1 MTRLYPYSLLPVLS
15 VAALLFFTAVLR
27 GRRAL
32 GLTMYCLAIA
42 LWSGMLALIWIPSL
56 AIVGERFAAIGSLI
70 AATYLHAAYDVMR
83 QRSYRLVWLAYA
95 TAIVLTLAGVFR
107 PGLLYGPMAQTRGP
121 LFWPAMGLAIFAA
134 IIPLAQLHRAYRV
147 APPADRGSLRRLGF
161 AGALCYLGGM
171 GNAVLLA
178 HGSAVPWG
186 MLLVLAS
193 LLVLANVI
201 VEYEPPA
208 ERKLLERSLLYSAV
222 AAFLSAGF
230 LFGVM
235 SLMSGSDPLLTQ
247 YRVGALFL
255 LFLAALAFEPIRQQL
270 QEAIARIMVKG
281 RAPAAHV
288 ARALERQEEIAEHA
302 RRLAEIGALTSA
314 VAHEVR
320 NPLGVLS
327 AHLKLL
333 ARNGTEPET
342 VADMQEQIDRAAR
355 FVEDLLTYGRPRPL
369 ELRLIDAVPLLEL
382 AVSTAKTGLGL
393 DTKDVEVEVATK
405 EEILIEADQAQL
417 SQLLVILLDNAF
429 LAVLDAP
436 TKKIR
441 VSASASGDSV
451 GIAIEDS
458 GKGVPLELRDRLFE
472 PFVTSRKREGKRP
485 GTGLGLAIARGI
497 AERHHGT
504 ISADRSDSLGGARF
518 VVSVPKVQPVLAT
531 TESIAERT
539 RT

>member
-1 MTRLYPYSLLPVLS
+1 MTFLYPYSLLPVLS
-15 VAALLFFTAVLR
+15 VAALLFFTAVRR
-27 GRRAL
+27 GRRAA
-32 GLTMYCLAIA
+32 GLTMYCLSIA

-95 TAIVLTLAGVFR
+95 AALLLTLAGVLR

-121 LFWPAMGLAIFAA
+121 FFWPAMALAVMAA
-134 IIPLAQLHRAYRV
+134 VIPLRQLYRAYRV

-178 HGSAVPWG
+178 HGRALPWG

-235 SLMSGSDPLLTQ
+235 SLMSGTDPLLTQ
-247 YRVGALFL
+247 FRIGALFL

-270 QEAIARIMVKG
+270 QEAIAKFVVKG

-288 ARALERQEEIAEHA
+288 ARALERQEEIAEHS

-333 ARNGTEPET
+333 ARSGTAPEN

-369 ELRLIDAVPLLEL
+369 ELRLLDAVPLLEL
-382 AVSTAKTGLGL
+382 AVSTARNGLGL
-393 DTKDVEVEVATK
+393 DARHVEVEVVRGND
-405 EEILIEADQAQL
+405 EILIEADQAQL

-429 LAVLDAP
+429 LAVLDAEH
-436 TKKIR
+436 KKIR
-441 VSASASGDSV
+441 VGATIANDRV
-451 GIAIEDS
+451 ALAIEDS
-458 GKGVPLELRDRLFE
+458 GRGVPPEVEDRLFE
-472 PFVTSRKREGKRP
+472 PFVTSRKREGPRP

-497 AERHHGT
+497 AERHHAT
-504 ISADRSDSLGGARF
+504 ITADRSESLGGARF
-518 VVSVPKVQPVLAT
+518 VLSLPKVQPVLAT
-531 TESIAERT
+531 TA
-539 RT
+539 